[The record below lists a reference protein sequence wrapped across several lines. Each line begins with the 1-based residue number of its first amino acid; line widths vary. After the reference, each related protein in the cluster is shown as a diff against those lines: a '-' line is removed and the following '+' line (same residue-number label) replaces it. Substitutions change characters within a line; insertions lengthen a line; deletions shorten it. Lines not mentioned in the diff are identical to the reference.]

1 MREPTAAWTVF
12 RRRVRHAA
20 SKTPFRHHGV
30 DSVDNWLSL
39 IQSNNSLF
47 DDRILYRNTTQDLDL
62 DINIDNDDADAD
74 KNSTASKVE
83 GMEDVVELYRI
94 VVPVLLTAC
103 CLSFIFNLTM
113 VCSVRCL
120 RRKLSPTICLSLSLA
135 MADAYASL
143 VVGLGLLVNSLLPIV
158 FGIELGPM
166 SYCFILS
173 LEAFRLGGLVVAVL
187 HLLALAINHY
197 IGILRPLHYAH
208 IVTRETTVV
217 GIVIMWIFPVVFFLV
232 YFSSIPNDGFQAE
245 RCTSYNFLLY
255 SPFRVTTS
263 VMFFFPLVLMT
274 LMYSH
279 MFVVVRQHQKGLL
292 HCPSTRQLHKN
303 VKAIITTLLILGTY
317 ILGWMPAVL
326 FFVLT
331 CLDCSVPFTT
341 IPLNLRV
348 PVGIFINSMIVAKSF
363 VDPVIY
369 VVRMPEIKCALK
381 AIWITRCGHLGEY
394 STPSH
399 SRTDTKRLT
408 LLTSRRRSR
417 LSARNGYP
425 NDKNGIPNTT
435 KNYPCVTNGTVK
447 EAVVL

>member
-1 MREPTAAWTVF
+1 
-12 RRRVRHAA
+12 
-20 SKTPFRHHGV
+20 
-30 DSVDNWLSL
+30 
-39 IQSNNSLF
+39 
-47 DDRILYRNTTQDLDL
+47 
-62 DINIDNDDADAD
+62 
-74 KNSTASKVE
+74 
-83 GMEDVVELYRI
+83 
-94 VVPVLLTAC
+94 
-103 CLSFIFNLTM
+103 M

-120 RRKLSPTICLSLSLA
+120 RRKLSPTICFEFVPGHGRCVRFSCCRLRS
-135 MADAYASL
+135 
-143 VVGLGLLVNSLLPIV
+143 LVNSLLPIV

-363 VDPVIY
+363 
-369 VVRMPEIKCALK
+369 
-381 AIWITRCGHLGEY
+381 CGSSDIR
-394 STPSH
+394 STTGVP
-399 SRTDTKRLT
+399 TKLRSWLRARKET
-408 LLTSRRRSR
+408 EQKLTSGEISSNVGTGRTIKTAAIRTEFCKGRNMSR
-417 LSARNGYP
+417 PIKS
-425 NDKNGIPNTT
+425 K
-435 KNYPCVTNGTVK
+435 VK
-447 EAVVL
+447 HYGNVAQVLVAQLVNQNA

>member
-1 MREPTAAWTVF
+1 MRQPTSLWRMF

-20 SKTPFRHHGV
+20 SKSSLIRQN
-30 DSVDNWLSL
+30 DADNWLSHM
-39 IQSNNSLF
+39 QSHNSVF
-47 DDRILYRNTTQDLDL
+47 DDRILRQNNSDLEL
-62 DINIDNDDADAD
+62 DIDIKDDFGSEIDSGNTSTTKVGGMDDI
-74 KNSTASKVE
+74 
-83 GMEDVVELYRI
+83 VELYRV
-94 VVPVLLTAC
+94 VVPILLTAC
-103 CLSFIFNLTM
+103 CLSFVFNLTM

-120 RRKLSPTICLSLSLA
+120 RRKMSPTICLSLSLA

-158 FGIELGPM
+158 YGIDMGPL
-166 SYCFILS
+166 SFCFILS

-187 HLLALAINHY
+187 HLLALAVNHY

-208 IVTRETTVV
+208 IVTRETTIV
-217 GIVIMWIFPVVFFLV
+217 GIVIMWIFPVVFFFV
-232 YFSSIPNDGFQAE
+232 YFASVPSDGFQSE

-317 ILGWMPAVL
+317 ILGWMPAVM

-331 CLDCSVPFTT
+331 CLDCTVPFTT
-341 IPLNLRV
+341 IPLSLRV
-348 PVGIFINSMIVAKSF
+348 PVGMFINGMIVAKSF

-417 LSARNGYP
+417 LSA
-425 NDKNGIPNTT
+425 KNGSLHSKNEMPNTT
-435 KNYPCVTNGTVK
+435 KNTPCLTNGVVK